1 VVEGELN
8 ALSNVMV
15 GWWVGGVRG
24 ARSRENRNETSGRGQ
39 GTRSRGRERLSFHH
53 KYLARTETL
62 RSVVRGV

>member
-53 KYLARTETL
+53 KYLA
-62 RSVVRGV
+62 